1 MPIIRLSSLG
11 DSRLDAYARLTE
23 AQLRNRLEP
32 EKGIF
37 IAESIKVIDRALAA
51 AYEPISFLMEEKWLD
66 ASTGVIDRVQSDVP
80 VFVLP
85 ADELKRL
92 TGFELTRGILA
103 AMRRPV
109 LPSVEN
115 LLADAHRVAVL
126 EGVVD
131 HTNVGAIFR
140 SAAALGIDAV
150 LVTPSCCDPLYRRA
164 VRVSMGTVFQVPWTR
179 IGSTVEDW
187 PEAGLALLRSLGF
200 ATAAFALTDESLSID
215 DERLHACDRLAMV
228 FGTEGDGL
236 AQSTIARCDYTV
248 KIPMAHGVDS
258 LNVAAASAVAF
269 WELRER

>member
-23 AQLRNRLEP
+23 VQLRNRLEP

-131 HTNVGAIFR
+131 H
-140 SAAALGIDAV
+140 
-150 LVTPSCCDPLYRRA
+150 RR
-164 VRVSMGTVFQVPWTR
+164 Q
-179 IGSTVEDW
+179 
-187 PEAGLALLRSLGF
+187 
-200 ATAAFALTDESLSID
+200 
-215 DERLHACDRLAMV
+215 RLASM
-228 FGTEGDGL
+228 
-236 AQSTIARCDYTV
+236 RC
-248 KIPMAHGVDS
+248 S
-258 LNVAAASAVAF
+258 
-269 WELRER
+269 